1 MSEGFDAAG
10 YLSIDIQKGDMRTR
24 DGGDRR
30 HVAVPI
36 DLLSSL
42 ARAAGDREG
51 GGATMYAAGRTW
63 GEVLG
68 QAIAG
73 DLIGGGASLSELS
86 PQNLSDRLAGALGAM
101 GWGHAAIETW
111 GPGLVVAMSGMP
123 GDGHERHL
131 LAGVLAGVVSSVS
144 GRQFACAVVDKGLPP
159 GESRFFLGAPKA
171 VKAARRWHADTGA
184 SVGEIVAKLLAGHKE
199 GA

>member
-10 YLSIDIQKGDMRTR
+10 YLQIDVARGDMRTR
-24 DGGDRR
+24 DGGERR
-30 HVAVPI
+30 HVTIPI

-68 QAIAG
+68 ASIAHDLAPPGKTIGELPPQAF
-73 DLIGGGASLSELS
+73 
-86 PQNLSDRLAGALGAM
+86 SDRLAGALGAM
-101 GWGHAAIETW
+101 GWGHAAVETW
-111 GPGLVVAMSGMP
+111 GPALVIAVSELP

-131 LAGVLAGVVSSVS
+131 FAGVLAGVVSSVS
-144 GRQFACAVVDKGLPP
+144 GRQFACAVIDRGLPA
-159 GESRFFLGAPKA
+159 GEVRFFVGAAKA
-171 VKAARRWHADTGA
+171 VKAARRWHEDTGA
-184 SVGEIVAKLLAGHKE
+184 SVGEIVARLAAGQKE

>member
-10 YLSIDIQKGDMRTR
+10 YLRIDVGKGDMRTR
-24 DGGDRR
+24 DGGERR

-68 QAIAG
+68 ASIAHDLAPSAQALG
-73 DLIGGGASLSELS
+73 ELS
-86 PQNLSDRLAGALGAM
+86 PQAFSDRLAGAFASM
-101 GWGHAAIETW
+101 GWGRVSVETW
-111 GPGLVVAMSGMP
+111 GAALVVALSDLP

-131 LAGVLAGVVSSVS
+131 VAGVLAGVVSVVS
-144 GRQFACAVVDKGLPP
+144 GRQFACAVIDKGLPP
-159 GESRFFLGAPKA
+159 GEARFFLGAPRA
-171 VKAARRWHADTGA
+171 VKAARRWHEDTGA
-184 SVGEIVAKLLAGHKE
+184 SVGEIVARLVAGHKE
-199 GA
+199 ST

>member
-10 YLSIDIQKGDMRTR
+10 FLRIDIGKGDMRTR
-24 DGGDRR
+24 DGGGRR

-68 QAIAG
+68 QSMAQ
-73 DLIGGGASLSELS
+73 DLVGQGQSLAEVS
-86 PQNLSDRLAGALGAM
+86 PQAFSDRLAGSLGAM
-101 GWGHAAIETW
+101 GWGRAVVETW
-111 GPGLVVAMSGMP
+111 GPGLVVALSDLP

-131 LAGVLAGVVSSVS
+131 LAGVLAGVVSVVS
-144 GRQFACAVVDKGLPP
+144 GRQFACAVIDRGLPV
-159 GESRFFLGAPKA
+159 GEARFFLGAPKA

-184 SVGEIVAKLLAGHKE
+184 SIGEIVARLAAGQKE
-199 GA
+199 SA